1 MNRMKDYNGIFLW
14 IHGGAWISGNKESM
28 DIYCKL
34 ISEQGYISAT
44 FDYTLL
50 KSHFKE
56 FNIFKNIDEITSCIK
71 AIKNKLINLG
81 FNENKLYLAIGGYSA
96 GAHLSLLYSYLNS
109 KIDII
114 PIKFIVNFVGPI
126 GLYPKY
132 FYKLKSK
139 KETLSNIE
147 EVSLIEETMKNGTV
161 VPLDK
166 EIKVLQLMNMF
177 SGNKFTDS
185 LDEMILSN
193 NTINWENEKF
203 KEMFKI
209 VKNAFVTEIT
219 DKHKLPTIC
228 IYGGIDD
235 VIGVTTYA
243 YLKQKMDKD
252 ERKYD
257 FIYSRYEGH
266 NIIRPHTTDGKLK

>member
-1 MNRMKDYNGIFLW
+1 
-14 IHGGAWISGNKESM
+14 
-28 DIYCKL
+28 
-34 ISEQGYISAT
+34 
-44 FDYTLL
+44 
-50 KSHFKE
+50 
-56 FNIFKNIDEITSCIK
+56 
-71 AIKNKLINLG
+71 
-81 FNENKLYLAIGGYSA
+81 
-96 GAHLSLLYSYLNS
+96 
-109 KIDII
+109 
-114 PIKFIVNFVGPI
+114 
-126 GLYPKY
+126 
-132 FYKLKSK
+132 
-139 KETLSNIE
+139 
-147 EVSLIEETMKNGTV
+147 MKNGTV

-185 LDEMILSN
+185 LHEMILSN

-209 VKNAFVTEIT
+209 VKNAFVTEIA